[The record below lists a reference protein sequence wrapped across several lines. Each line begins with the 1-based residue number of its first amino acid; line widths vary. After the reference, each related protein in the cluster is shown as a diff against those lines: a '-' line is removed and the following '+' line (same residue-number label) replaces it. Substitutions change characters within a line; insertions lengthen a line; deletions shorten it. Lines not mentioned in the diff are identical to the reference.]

1 MRITQD
7 QADALKKLY
16 PQPAANCSTPA
27 VNCSPA
33 VWERVVEALWKIWH
47 R

>member
-7 QADALKKLY
+7 QSDALRKLY

-27 VNCSPA
+27 ANCSPA
-33 VWERVVEALWKIWH
+33 VWARVVEALWKIWH